1 LSYEGLISTAAIIA
15 GGLGVGSGARA
26 RMKAAAQVETTKV
39 WREEAEAQKA
49 RGDRL
54 EAAVH
59 ELTAEV
65 TSLRAEVRR
74 FTRLLRAIEPGLIS
88 NEGEFDDDD

>member
-1 LSYEGLISTAAIIA
+1 VISTAAIIA

-26 RMKAAAQVETTKV
+26 RVKAAAQVETTKV

-59 ELTAEV
+59 ELTTEV

-74 FTRLLRAIEPGLIS
+74 FTRLLRSISPELIS
-88 NEGEFDDDD
+88 DKGEFDDDD

>member
-1 LSYEGLISTAAIIA
+1 MISTAAVLA
-15 GGLGVGSGARA
+15 AGLGIGSGARA
-26 RMKAAAQVETTKV
+26 RMKAAAQVETTNV
-39 WREEAEAQKA
+39 WRDEAQAQKA

-54 EAAVH
+54 EAAVQ

-65 TSLRAEVRR
+65 TSLRAEIRR
-74 FTRLLRAIEPGLIS
+74 FTRLLRAVAPELIS